1 MKKLLALGALL
12 ALPSLMLVRPRAA
25 AVDDLVFEGGRVVD
39 GTGAPWFVA
48 DVAVRDGR
56 IVAIGPLGKRPAKRR
71 IDARGL
77 VVAPGFI
84 DLLGQS
90 EYNVLVDGRAA
101 SKVTQGIT
109 TEVTGEGVSIAPLN
123 QGLIDEERDTYT
135 KYGVWPDWRT
145 LDGYFKTLERRGTAI
160 NLGTFIGSGGLRS
173 YVIGKEKRAATSTEI
188 ASMQSLL
195 EQAMREGAL
204 GVSSSLQYIPNIYST
219 TEELT
224 ALAKVAARYG
234 GAYFTH
240 QRSESSR
247 IDSSLE
253 EVFRIARD
261 AKVRTQIWHLKTAY
275 RPNWGRMPEVLKKIE
290 AARAEGIDVSAN
302 QYPYNRASNGL
313 DACLPPWVRE
323 GGREALLKR
332 LSDPATRERAREDM
346 ARETTEWENQYL
358 GSGGPEGVM
367 VGSVLSDK
375 LKAYE
380 GKTIAKIAEEE
391 KKDPRDALIDL
402 VLADRA
408 NASCIISIMDEK
420 DVRAALVHPLVSF
433 GTDSPA
439 KATDGPFSHE
449 GSHPRGWGS
458 AARIL
463 GHYVRDE
470 KVLRLEEAVRK
481 MTSFAAE
488 AAGLSDRGL
497 VKVGFAADLAVF
509 DPQTVR
515 DVATFEAPNR
525 YSEGFR
531 FVAVN
536 GVLVVDGGKLTGK
549 TPGRA
554 LRGPGWSRSLRSG
567 FVPSPLPSAFVPP
580 PAPSGFAPSP
590 SPPGFA
596 PSPSPSG
603 FAPSPSPSGLVP
615 SASSSPSVL

>member
-1 MKKLLALGALL
+1 MKKILAVAALA
-12 ALPSLMLVRPRAA
+12 ALPSLALVAPRAPD
-25 AVDDLVFEGGRVVD
+25 VDDVVFEGGRVVD
-39 GTGAPWFVA
+39 GTGAPWFVG
-48 DVAVRDGR
+48 DVAVRNGR
-56 IVAIGPLGKRPAKRR
+56 IVAVGPLGKRAAKRR

-123 QGLIDEERDTYT
+123 QRLIDEERDTYT

-145 LDGYFKTLERRGTAI
+145 LDGYFKTLEKRGTAI
-160 NLGTFIGSGGLRS
+160 NLATFIGSGGLRS
-173 YVIGKEKRAATSTEI
+173 YVVGEQNRGATSTEI
-188 ASMQSLL
+188 ASMQALL

-204 GVSSSLQYIPNIYST
+204 GISSSLQYIPNIYST

-224 ALAKVAARYG
+224 ALSKVAARSG

-247 IDSSLE
+247 IDASLE

-275 RPNWGRMPEVLKKIE
+275 KPNWGKMPEVLRKIE
-290 AARAEGIDVSAN
+290 AARAEGLDVSAN

-323 GGREALLKR
+323 GGRDALLKR
-332 LSDPATRERAREDM
+332 LSDPGERERARADM

-380 GKTIAKIAEEE
+380 GKTIAKIAAEE

-420 DVRAALVHPLVSF
+420 DVRAALAHPLVSF

-439 KATDGPFSHE
+439 KATDGPLSHE

-470 KVLRLEEAVRK
+470 KVLRLEEAIRK
-481 MTSFAAE
+481 MTSFAT
-488 AAGLSDRGL
+488 
-497 VKVGFAADLAVF
+497 AVSSRK
-509 DPQTVR
+509 DSRPTSPSS
-515 DVATFEAPNR
+515 T
-525 YSEGFR
+525 
-531 FVAVN
+531 
-536 GVLVVDGGKLTGK
+536 
-549 TPGRA
+549 
-554 LRGPGWSRSLRSG
+554 RGPSATSRRSRRRTATAKG
-567 FVPSPLPSAFVPP
+567 
-580 PAPSGFAPSP
+580 
-590 SPPGFA
+590 
-596 PSPSPSG
+596 
-603 FAPSPSPSGLVP
+603 
-615 SASSSPSVL
+615 SASSPSTACSSSTAGS